1 MTQLD
6 GKLFTSMTQLRSLKL
21 NNNNLT
27 SIDDAA
33 FTDLK
38 LELLDLSFNHLS
50 SDNFLWPSSIDIKFL
65 NLTHNE
71 YKIINAS
78 VLDNVPTDF
87 WGETFQLIYGVS
99 SLIGAN

>member
-1 MTQLD
+1 M
-6 GKLFTSMTQLRSLKL
+6 KSLKL
-21 NNNNLT
+21 NNNSLA

-38 LELLDLSFNHLS
+38 LKLLDLSFNHLS
-50 SDNFLWPSSIDIKFL
+50 SDNFLWPSSVDIEFL

-78 VLDNVPTDF
+78 VLDNISTDF
-87 WGETFQLIYGVS
+87 WGEETHFIYWSVECKRDE
-99 SLIGAN
+99 IN